1 VWSASKADGS
11 AVTDFVLVAFPM
23 LAIFVATTSITLG
36 SYARVVLL
44 DSTIEGARYAA
55 LADQDI
61 ASGIAKTKQLV
72 AAALG
77 PAVIVDV
84 SGSRYR
90 IGDIESVRL
99 VSTLGLN
106 LLPGRTLMKVSSV
119 ATRENEY

>member
-1 VWSASKADGS
+1 VWSASRQDGS

-23 LAIFVATTSITLG
+23 LAIFVATISISLG
-36 SYARVVLL
+36 AYARLVLL
-44 DSTIEGARYAA
+44 DSTIEGARFAA

-61 ASGIAKTKQLV
+61 ASGVAKAKQLV

-77 PAVIVDV
+77 PGLSVNV
-84 SGSRYR
+84 SGSLSKF
-90 IGDIESVRL
+90 GTVESVRF

-106 LLPGRTLMKVSSV
+106 LIPGSNFLSASSV

>member
-1 VWSASKADGS
+1 MWSASRQDGS

-23 LAIFVATTSITLG
+23 LAIFVATISISLG
-36 SYARVVLL
+36 AYARLVLL
-44 DSTIEGARYAA
+44 DSTIEGARFAA

-61 ASGIAKTKQLV
+61 ASGVAKTKQLV

-77 PAVIVDV
+77 PGLSVNV
-84 SGSRYR
+84 SGSLSKF
-90 IGDIESVRL
+90 GTVESVRF

-106 LLPGRTLMKVSSV
+106 LIPGSNFLSASSV

>member
-1 VWSASKADGS
+1 MWSASNSNGS

-23 LAIFVATTSITLG
+23 LAIFVATTSITFG

-55 LADQDI
+55 LADQGI
-61 ASGIAKTKQLV
+61 ASGIARTKQLV

-77 PAVIVDV
+77 PGVRVDV
-84 SGSRYR
+84 SGSFSR
-90 IGDIESVRL
+90 IGDVESVRL
-99 VSTLGLN
+99 VSNLGLSYFAGSN
-106 LLPGRTLMKVSSV
+106 LLNVSSV

>member
-1 VWSASKADGS
+1 MWSASSSDGS

-23 LAIFVATTSITLG
+23 LAIFVATTSITFG

-55 LADQDI
+55 LADQNV

-77 PAVIVDV
+77 PGVSVDV
-84 SGSRYR
+84 SGNFYN
-90 IGDIESVRL
+90 IGNVESVKL
-99 VSTLGLN
+99 VSTLGLTFFSGSK
-106 LLPGRTLMKVSSV
+106 LLSVSSV

>member
-1 VWSASKADGS
+1 MWSASRQDGS

-23 LAIFVATTSITLG
+23 LAIFVATISISLG
-36 SYARVVLL
+36 AYARLVLL
-44 DSTIEGARYAA
+44 DSTIEGARFAA

-61 ASGIAKTKQLV
+61 TSGVAKTKQLV

-77 PAVIVDV
+77 PGLSVDV
-84 SGSRYR
+84 AGSVSKF
-90 IGDIESVRL
+90 GNIESVRF

-106 LLPGRTLMKVSSV
+106 LIPGSNFLIASSV

>member
-1 VWSASKADGS
+1 
-11 AVTDFVLVAFPM
+11 M
-23 LAIFVATTSITLG
+23 LAIFVATTSITFG

-55 LADQDI
+55 LADQNV

-77 PAVIVDV
+77 PGVSVDV
-84 SGSRYR
+84 SGNLYN
-90 IGDIESVRL
+90 IGNVESVKL
-99 VSTLGLN
+99 VATLGLTFFSGGKLIN
-106 LLPGRTLMKVSSV
+106 VSSV